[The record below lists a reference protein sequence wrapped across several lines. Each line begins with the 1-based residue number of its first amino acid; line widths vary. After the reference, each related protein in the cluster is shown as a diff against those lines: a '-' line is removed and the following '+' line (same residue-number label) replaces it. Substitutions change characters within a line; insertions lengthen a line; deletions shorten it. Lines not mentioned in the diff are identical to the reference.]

1 MVEWPFHGIC
11 VVPSIPSAS
20 SLKYE
25 SQLTRLTS
33 LTWGPCV
40 GDKVGDAENLVK
52 RVSSDLHLIAEKDKV
67 MCWQR
72 RAVHIG
78 VSVVIENL
86 VESSH
91 EHRKK

>member
-33 LTWGPCV
+33 LTWGPR
-40 GDKVGDAENLVK
+40 VGDAENLVK
-52 RVSSDLHLIAEKDKV
+52 RESSDLHLIAEKEV

-91 EHRKK
+91 KHRKK